1 MFNRWGWSES
11 EIRNLTPRATEDYL
25 EAMAE
30 FNEERRRAWEDI
42 EADTRR

>member
-30 FNEERRRAWEDI
+30 FNEERRRALEEI
-42 EADTRR
+42 EADARR